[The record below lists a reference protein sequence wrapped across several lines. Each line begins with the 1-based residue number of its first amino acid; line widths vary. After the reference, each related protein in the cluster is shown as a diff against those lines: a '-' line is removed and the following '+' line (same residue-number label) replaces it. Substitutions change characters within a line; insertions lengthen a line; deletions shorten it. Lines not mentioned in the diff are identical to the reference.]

1 MYTRVKPSYLATNL
15 CNQFVL
21 SIRKKEESGSDIK
34 CRCPATSPTSGT
46 TPTLN
51 QCTALEN
58 QVPSKTPPKYSHRT
72 AILFALCPNCPS
84 SQTVPKRHTT
94 HAIPPIANPIQFQA
108 TRPSYLNIEIC
119 TAPAQLLH
127 DRVHATTH
135 NPLPHAGMTPSPIAS
150 HDLPISAR
158 SCSCS

>member
-15 CNQFVL
+15 RDQFVL

-58 QVPSKTPPKYSHRT
+58 QVPSKPPRNIHIGPPYSSLS
-72 AILFALCPNCPS
+72 A
-84 SQTVPKRHTT
+84 QTVHLHKQYPN
-94 HAIPPIANPIQFQA
+94 AIPHTQSLPSRTRSNSKPLDLHILTLKYAQHRHSSCTIAYMQQPTIHFLMQ
-108 TRPSYLNIEIC
+108 E
-119 TAPAQLLH
+119 
-127 DRVHATTH
+127 
-135 NPLPHAGMTPSPIAS
+135 
-150 HDLPISAR
+150 
-158 SCSCS
+158 